1 MDINVNLKITLEET
15 PALLNCLAAFS
26 ESLQRVNAIINEPA
40 PVAQSVAPAPA
51 APVPVQAPVQ
61 PAPAAPAQPAVPAAP
76 ARVYTLPEL
85 QAACAPLMDQGKLN
99 ELQQVVAS
107 FGVSSLLDIPAA
119 RYGELATKLRE
130 LGVRL

>member
-15 PALLNCLAAFS
+15 PALINCLAAFS

-40 PVAQSVAPAPA
+40 PVAQPVAPAQA
-51 APVPVQAPVQ
+51 PVQAPVVQ
-61 PAPAAPAQPAVPAAP
+61 PAPAAPAQTAVPAAP

-130 LGVRL
+130 LGARL

>member
-26 ESLQRVNAIINEPA
+26 ESLHRVNAIINEPA
-40 PVAQSVAPAPA
+40 PIA
-51 APVPVQAPVQ
+51 Q
-61 PAPAAPAQPAVPAAP
+61 PAPAAPAPVQAPAVQPAPVAPAQPAIPAAP

-85 QAACAPLMDQGKLN
+85 QAACAPLMDQGKLT

-130 LGVRL
+130 LGARL